1 MSPATLITLF
11 TAYKN
16 LKFVS
21 TGITVPVEAN
31 VAVAILVLPLNSALN
46 PFLYTLN
53 VVRDKLAARQEER
66 LLQKVKRQLVLQYIS
81 GWIKDKTISASEVLL

>member
-1 MSPATLITLF
+1 M
-11 TAYKN
+11 
-16 LKFVS
+16 
-21 TGITVPVEAN
+21 EAN

-66 LLQKVKRQLVLQYIS
+66 LLQKVKRQLAMHYIS
-81 GWIKDKTISASEVLL
+81 DWIADKTISASDLQL

>member
-1 MSPATLITLF
+1 M
-11 TAYKN
+11 
-16 LKFVS
+16 
-21 TGITVPVEAN
+21 EAN

-66 LLQKVKRQLVLQYIS
+66 LLQKVKRQLAIQYIS
-81 GWIKDKTISASEVLL
+81 GWIADKTISASDLQL